1 MQDNLEKKEK
11 DLMKKILHDIR
22 NLKKYDKE
30 ELKQMNDLS
39 KERLLEIISAYNHM
53 MIYCDIII
61 HDM

>member
-22 NLKKYDKE
+22 NLKKYNNE

-53 MIYCDIII
+53 MIYCHIII
-61 HDM
+61 NDM

>member
-22 NLKKYDKE
+22 NLKKYNNE

-53 MIYCDIII
+53 MIYCHIII